1 MSIIQ
6 EFIRGSGMSSFG
18 KSEGVVMVKR
28 VSTTLKIQMNPVK
41 YVSGR
46 LDERGFTLIEAL
58 LSFSLF
64 CMISLSIPL
73 MMMGFSTIKHDMVP
87 PRYYEWNLFHE
98 SVRNELR
105 KADAIE
111 IMPQYISFLVD
122 GEKIL
127 YEKYN
132 QSIRR
137 RVNNRGHEI
146 VLQAV
151 VQFTFTSIHQ
161 GMHLDLE
168 FEGGEKVE
176 GDFYYFSAP
185 ERESP

>member
-1 MSIIQ
+1 MMKTQGLS
-6 EFIRGSGMSSFG
+6 
-18 KSEGVVMVKR
+18 VKC
-28 VSTTLKIQMNPVK
+28 
-41 YVSGR
+41 VSGR
-46 LDERGFTLIEAL
+46 MDEKGFTLIEAL

-73 MMMGFSTIKHDMVP
+73 VMKGFSTIKHDLVP

-105 KADAIE
+105 NAKDINV
-111 IMPQYISFLVD
+111 MTNQLSFVMD
-122 GEKIL
+122 GETIL

-146 VLQAV
+146 VLQSV
-151 VQFTFTSIHQ
+151 DGFEFNVIDQ
-161 GMHLDLE
+161 GVHMDLE

-176 GDFYYFSAP
+176 GNFFSFAAS
-185 ERESP
+185 EGGSSP

>member
-1 MSIIQ
+1 M
-6 EFIRGSGMSSFG
+6 
-18 KSEGVVMVKR
+18 
-28 VSTTLKIQMNPVK
+28 
-41 YVSGR
+41 
-46 LDERGFTLIEAL
+46 DEKGFTLIEAL

-73 MMMGFSTIKHDMVP
+73 MMKGFSTIKHDLVP

-105 KADAIE
+105 KANDVNVLSN
-111 IMPQYISFLVD
+111 QISFVID
-122 GEKIL
+122 GETIL

-146 VLQAV
+146 VLQSV
-151 VQFTFTSIHQ
+151 DHFTFDVIQQ
-161 GMHLDLE
+161 GVHLNLE

-176 GDFYYFSAP
+176 GNFFYFSGI
-185 ERESP
+185 EGRSSP

>member
-1 MSIIQ
+1 M
-6 EFIRGSGMSSFG
+6 
-18 KSEGVVMVKR
+18 
-28 VSTTLKIQMNPVK
+28 
-41 YVSGR
+41 
-46 LDERGFTLIEAL
+46 DEKGFTLIEAL

-73 MMMGFSTIKHDMVP
+73 MMKGFSTIKRDLVP

-105 KADAIE
+105 KAKDVNVL
-111 IMPQYISFLVD
+111 PNQISFVMD
-122 GEKIL
+122 GDTIM

-146 VLQAV
+146 VLQSV
-151 VQFTFTSIHQ
+151 DGFEFNVIDQ
-161 GMHLDLE
+161 GVHMDLE

-176 GDFYYFSAP
+176 GNFFSFSAIEGGGAIP
-185 ERESP
+185 

>member
-1 MSIIQ
+1 M
-6 EFIRGSGMSSFG
+6 
-18 KSEGVVMVKR
+18 
-28 VSTTLKIQMNPVK
+28 K

-46 LDERGFTLIEAL
+46 MDEKGFTLIEAL

-73 MMMGFSTIKHDMVP
+73 MMKGFTTIKHGLVP

-105 KADAIE
+105 NAKDVNV
-111 IMPQYISFLVD
+111 MTNQISFVMD
-122 GEKIL
+122 GETIL

-146 VLQAV
+146 VLQSVDEFAFNV
-151 VQFTFTSIHQ
+151 IDQ
-161 GMHLDLE
+161 GVHLDLE

-176 GDFYYFSAP
+176 GNFFSFSAS
-185 ERESP
+185 EGESTP